1 MGSLLMTILYRDK
14 LITMI
19 MIMMMTTMI
28 TLHAFLMRNLSCF
41 SFFTKA
47 LLAAASP
54 ADTVTASAFDLSKKF
69 EHM

>member
-1 MGSLLMTILYRDK
+1 M
-14 LITMI
+14 
-19 MIMMMTTMI
+19 MMMTMMI

-54 ADTVTASAFDLSKKF
+54 ADTATASEFDLGKKCDQITLAASPADTA
-69 EHM
+69 MLSSDQRM

>member
-1 MGSLLMTILYRDK
+1 MMT
-14 LITMI
+14 
-19 MIMMMTTMI
+19 MMMILM

-54 ADTVTASAFDLSKKF
+54 ADTVTASEFDLSKKSDQ
-69 EHM
+69 M